1 MYKLLVC
8 VSSIVLCVSLFLLIL
23 FSQHCG
29 FFKKYLSM
37 CLSLASPEKEPES
50 KADSLRMP

>member
-8 VSSIVLCVSLFLLIL
+8 VSSIVLCISLFLLIL

-50 KADSLRMP
+50 KASVQTV

>member
-8 VSSIVLCVSLFLLIL
+8 VSSIVLCISLFLLIL

-29 FFKKYLSM
+29 FFKKIPVHVSYVLAWLLLKKNLSQ
-37 CLSLASPEKEPES
+37 KQTV
-50 KADSLRMP
+50 